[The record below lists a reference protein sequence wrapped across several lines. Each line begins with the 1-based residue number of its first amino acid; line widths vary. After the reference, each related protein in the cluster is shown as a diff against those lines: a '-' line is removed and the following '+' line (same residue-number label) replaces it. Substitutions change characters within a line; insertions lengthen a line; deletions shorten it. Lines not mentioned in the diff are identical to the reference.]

1 MKFPDWNIYQIIMV
15 IIASIS
21 IWIISHTRT
30 MPFMRRLLIVVF
42 VVVAMRRFVLN

>member
-15 IIASIS
+15 IISSIS
-21 IWIISHTRT
+21 IWVISHSR
-30 MPFMRRLLIVVF
+30 MPFFRRLLLVVF